1 MIDEGWMA
9 AVVLLLL
16 GIAVAAAAAA
26 INLWRIAD
34 ALEAI
39 PGALGA
45 VASSCASIK
54 TPLETVCERYEL
66 LTDAQAGPIENERQQ
81 ELQRSQEAQWA
92 RFMEQI
98 RKGEVTMLNGEA
110 VPRGPEEREA
120 WIAAKTARHKELDDK
135 VLGPPTPPTAS

>member
-1 MIDEGWMA
+1 M
-9 AVVLLLL
+9 
-16 GIAVAAAAAA
+16 
-26 INLWRIAD
+26 
-34 ALEAI
+34 
-39 PGALGA
+39 
-45 VASSCASIK
+45 
-54 TPLETVCERYEL
+54 

-120 WIAAKTARHKELDDK
+120 WIAAKTA
-135 VLGPPTPPTAS
+135 TAS